1 MDRRQFL
8 ARTGKTL
15 GGIAA
20 LGAGGNLLAACAS
33 GTSSKT
39 TSSGAAKNGNLTY
52 QLVWLPNFQN
62 AGDFVADSKGYFAKE
77 GLQVTIKN
85 GGPGVIVEP
94 LLVSG
99 KAQIAA
105 AGPQDTLQAI
115 SKGAD
120 LKIIGALY
128 QKSVWAVISLASK
141 PIHSPADLMGKKI
154 GISAGDT
161 VAWQTFLKINGIG
174 KGKIDAVPVQYDT
187 TPLVAGE
194 VDAWLGYVNNEV
206 VTLESTGHPTAHF
219 MLSDFGYKTVENIR
233 TVSTAALNDPKR
245 RAQLVAFMKADVHGW
260 QDAVANP
267 AEGAALATNV
277 YGKSLKLDLAQQTK
291 SAQASNQLIQSDTT
305 HAHGLMWMSP
315 QEVEDTL
322 HTLGLGGVTGSASSF
337 TNEILQEVYQGANR
351 V

>member
-8 ARTGKTL
+8 TRTGKTL

-20 LGAGGNLLAACAS
+20 LGGAGNLLAACSSGGSSTVAS
-33 GTSSKT
+33 G
-39 TSSGAAKNGNLTY
+39 GAKNGRLTY

-62 AGDFVADSKGYFAKE
+62 AGDFVADAKGYFTKE

-141 PIHSPADLMGKKI
+141 PIHTPHDLIGKKI
-154 GISAGDT
+154 GISAGDI

-174 KGKIDAVPVQYDT
+174 KNQIDAVPVQYDT

-194 VDAWLGYVNNEV
+194 VDAWLGYVNNEA
-206 VTLESTGHPTAHF
+206 VTLEATGHPTAHF
-219 MLSDFGYKTVENIR
+219 MLSDYGYKTVENIR

-245 RAQLVAFMKADVHGW
+245 RAQLVAFMKADIHGW

-267 AEGAALATNV
+267 AEGAELATNV
-277 YGKSLKLDLAQQTK
+277 YGKSLKLDLSQQTK
-291 SAQASNQLIQSDTT
+291 SAQASNDLIQSDTT
-305 HAHGLMWMSP
+305 AAHGLMWMSP

-322 HTLGLGGVTGSASSF
+322 HTLSLGGVTGSASSF
-337 TNEILQEVYQGANR
+337 TNEILQEVFQGANH